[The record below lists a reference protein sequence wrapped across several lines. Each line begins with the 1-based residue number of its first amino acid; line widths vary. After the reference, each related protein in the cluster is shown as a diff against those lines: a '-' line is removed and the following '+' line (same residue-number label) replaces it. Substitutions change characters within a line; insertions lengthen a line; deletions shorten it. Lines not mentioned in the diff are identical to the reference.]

1 MPQDRLGPEPP
12 GRVIATP
19 CAVPMLWPADLRRRR
34 AASRRCPPLQDG
46 RRDPL
51 DPEPVREPVSEAQL
65 DCWLDTLR
73 HLRCA
78 GLAATLP
85 AHVGALPVEGD
96 PEVEQR
102 TGECVIGGALAYE
115 PHPRN
120 RIRTTLKANTCFK
133 EARAM
138 RCLRLECAPDLRYA
152 IGIVHSPFSS
162 GSTRAA
168 LVVLGVDP
176 RSQVVQAVD
185 DAATEA
191 KAGRARP
198 EVAPVAQGGDRRANE
213 FCRLGD
219 GEQVK
224 IANAGAAA
232 GRCGVVH
239 GSPRCSSAVAD
250 LSPGRASC

>member
-1 MPQDRLGPEPP
+1 
-12 GRVIATP
+12 
-19 CAVPMLWPADLRRRR
+19 
-34 AASRRCPPLQDG
+34 
-46 RRDPL
+46 
-51 DPEPVREPVSEAQL
+51 VREPVSEAQL

-120 RIRTTLKANTCFK
+120 RIGTTLKANTCFK
-133 EARAM
+133 EARAV
-138 RCLRLECAPDLRYA
+138 RCLRLECAPDLRSA

-191 KAGRARP
+191 KAGRASP
-198 EVAPVAQGGDRRANE
+198 EVAPVAQGGD
-213 FCRLGD
+213 
-219 GEQVK
+219 
-224 IANAGAAA
+224 GA
-232 GRCGVVH
+232 RT
-239 GSPRCSSAVAD
+239 SSAASVMVSRSRSRTLVWLRVDVVSFMARLDARRLWLTFHQVGRRVEACDD
-250 LSPGRASC
+250 LTGKAVTDP